1 MEQEYQEVETE
12 QYEEDLEF
20 EDIGFIGISIFLAC
34 TVIGFMFRQIR
45 SNFKNLHLKIG
56 NKVEIGVETK
66 DSNIKK
72 EN

>member
-1 MEQEYQEVETE
+1 MEEQYQEVETE

-20 EDIGFIGISIFLAC
+20 EDMGFIGISIFLAC
-34 TVIGFMFRQIR
+34 MVIAFIFRQIR